1 MEDEIMTTEEAAK
14 FLKVSMQHVRNLTRQ
29 GELTPI
35 RRGRRYT
42 RYWKS
47 ELVAF
52 LDRYT
57 KKKGGAK

>member
-1 MEDEIMTTEEAAK
+1 MKDEIMTTKEAGK
-14 FLKVSMQHVRNLTRQ
+14 FLKVSEQYIRNLKRK

-35 RRGRRYT
+35 IRGRQYT

-47 ELVAF
+47 ELIAF

-57 KKKGGAK
+57 KKKGDLK

>member
-14 FLKVSMQHVRNLTRQ
+14 FLKVSEQHVRNLKRQ

-35 RRGRRYT
+35 MRGRRYT

-47 ELVAF
+47 ELIAF

-57 KKKGGAK
+57 KKGGQR